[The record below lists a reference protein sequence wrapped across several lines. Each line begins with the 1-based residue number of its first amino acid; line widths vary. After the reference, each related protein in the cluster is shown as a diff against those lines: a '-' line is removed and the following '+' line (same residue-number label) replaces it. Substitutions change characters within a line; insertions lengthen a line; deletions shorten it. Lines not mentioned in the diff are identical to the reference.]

1 MALTQKLDF
10 ITKGLQFKIKV
21 AYNSGYDHTKE
32 RATSIES
39 YQPWYRKD
47 VTWMEHPAGSDPNEV
62 VYIQDGEAGLIS
74 YAESFASRVT
84 GMLRPVLTGNVILI
98 CIIFLHWPFIT
109 KAKPIILTVITP
121 VFQEGMLVW

>member
-1 MALTQKLDF
+1 M
-10 ITKGLQFKIKV
+10 QFKIKV

-74 YAESFASRVT
+74 YAESFGKSRDWYAEASFDWKRD
-84 GMLRPVLTGNVILI
+84 LI